1 MSSRLEFR
9 VRAFVAKLRG
19 LLSRE
24 IQQDEFNDE
33 VQEHLQMLTERFAAQ
48 GMSSEN
54 AARAARLQF
63 GNTTLLKEDRR
74 ELQSLT
80 GVEALWLD
88 FRYAIRTISKSR
100 AFAAVSI
107 VTLALGIG
115 AATAIFSVIDNV
127 LLAPFP
133 YRGADRMVFPRIQA
147 AQQSDQQGRQGYTAN
162 EVLELASSNHV
173 FDGTTAAKE
182 DLVLYKHAEG
192 TDELYGAHL
201 TPGTFEFFGMPALQG
216 RVLQPGDYEPGAPPV
231 FVLRYKTWK
240 QRFNGDLSVLNKSFV
255 LNGVARTLVGIMPL
269 RFAWYDSDVYIPE
282 KLTPAAGTDPTA
294 VPDWFFVGRLK
305 PGVSTGQ
312 AQADL
317 QLIANHLAKVYPKD
331 YPSQFTVQLKVLGD
345 SVFNNFQTTLYT
357 VLAAVGLLLL
367 IACSNV
373 ANLMLARATTRE
385 KEIALR
391 SALGAGR
398 ARIIRMVMIESLV
411 LAIVGAAFGVLIA
424 WGGLKVL
431 VVSMPQYLI
440 PAETV
445 IELNAPVLAVTL
457 GLAVLTPL
465 MFGLAPALQLVRRDL
480 NNSLRESS
488 KGVSGGFQGR
498 WLRDAVVVA
507 EVALSLT
514 LLVGAGLLTRSFV
527 ALRNLSLG
535 LRTDHVLQTMLVLPT
550 ERYKTTEQ
558 VTVFF
563 RTLLARVKALPGVV
577 DAAQSSSLP
586 PYGGNDI
593 KLEVVGKT
601 HIEDWHTLFQS
612 VSEGYF
618 RTLGVEMKQGRTFSE
633 EEVTDARKLAV
644 VNETFARQYLG
655 NENPIGERVRLL
667 NLDGVSDPSFEIIGV
682 VADVTNRGL
691 QAPIEPELWVPH
703 TIGGSQSRVLIVWSA
718 QDTAGMMDLVRK
730 QVWASDPG
738 VAMAYSYT
746 LEDFISDRMYAG
758 PKFGFVVMS
767 VFGSVGLILVTIGVY
782 SVLAYATARRT
793 HEIGIRMAL
802 GAKGADVLG
811 LIVGMGLRLVAVGI
825 SIGIAISLVLGRF
838 IGTEL
843 VGINA
848 YDPAT
853 LASTALVLILTAA
866 LACWVPARRAWRV
879 DPVSSLRCE

>member
-1 MSSRLEFR
+1 MSSRIEFR
-9 VRAFVAKLRG
+9 VRALVAKLRG
-19 LLSRE
+19 LLSGE
-24 IQQDEFNDE
+24 MQQDEFDDE
-33 VQEHLQMLTERFAAQ
+33 VREHLRMLTQSFAAQ
-48 GMSSEN
+48 GMSPED
-54 AARAARLQF
+54 AARAARLKF

-88 FRYAIRTISKSR
+88 FRYALRTLSKNR
-100 AFAAVSI
+100 AFTAVSI
-107 VTLALGIG
+107 ATLALGIG

-133 YRGADRMVFPRIQA
+133 YKGAERMVFPRIQG
-147 AQQSDQQGRQGYTAN
+147 AQQSGQQGRQGYTAN
-162 EVLELASSNHV
+162 EALELASSNHV

-182 DLVLYKHAEG
+182 DLVLYKHGEG

-201 TPGTFEFFGMPALQG
+201 TPGTFEFFGMPALHG
-216 RVLQPGDYEPGAPPV
+216 RVLEASDYEPGAPPV

-240 QRFNGDLSVLNKSFV
+240 ETFNGDFSVLNQSFV
-255 LNGVARTLVGIMPL
+255 LNGVARTLVGIMPP

-282 KLTPAAGTDPTA
+282 KLTPEAGTGSAGPN
-294 VPDWFFVGRLK
+294 WFLVGRLK
-305 PGVSTGQ
+305 PGVSTEQ

-317 QLIANHLAKVYPKD
+317 QVIANHLARVYPKD
-331 YPSQFTVQLKVLGD
+331 YPAQFTVQLKLLGD
-345 SVFNNFQTTLYT
+345 SVFNYFQTTLYT
-357 VLAAVGLLLL
+357 VLGAVGLLLL

-391 SALGAGR
+391 SALGARR
-398 ARIIRMVMIESLV
+398 ARIIRMLMIESMV
-411 LAIVGAAFGVLIA
+411 LATVGAAFGVLIA

-431 VVSMPQYLI
+431 VVSMPRYLI

-445 IELNAPVLAVTL
+445 IQLNTPVLAFTL
-457 GLAVLTPL
+457 GLALLTPL
-465 MFGLAPALQLVRRDL
+465 IFGLAPALQLVRRNL
-480 NNSLRESS
+480 NNSLRDSS
-488 KGVSGGFQGR
+488 KGGSASFQGR
-498 WLRDAVVVA
+498 WLRDVVVVA

-527 ALRNLSLG
+527 ALRTLNLG
-535 LRTDHVLQTMLVLPT
+535 LRADHVLQTMLVLPA
-550 ERYKTTEQ
+550 ERYQTTEQ
-558 VTVFF
+558 VTAFV
-563 RTLLARVKALPGVV
+563 RPLLRRVKALPGVV

-586 PYGGNDI
+586 PYGGDDI

-601 HIEDWHTLFQS
+601 HFEDWHTLFQS

-618 RTLGVEMKQGRTFSE
+618 RTLRVELKQGRTFSE

-644 VNETFARQYLG
+644 VNETFVRKYLG
-655 NENPIGERVRLL
+655 NENPIGQRARLPH
-667 NLDGVSDPSFEIIGV
+667 LDGVSDPLFEIIGV

-703 TIGGSQSRVLIVWSA
+703 TINGSQSRVLIVRSA

-730 QVWASDPG
+730 QVWASDSG
-738 VAMAYSYT
+738 LALAYSYT
-746 LEDFISDRMYAG
+746 LEDFISERMYAG
-758 PKFGFVVMS
+758 PKFGFVVMC
-767 VFGSVGLILVTIGVY
+767 VFGCVGLILVTIGVY
-782 SVLAYATARRT
+782 SVLAYATARKT

-811 LIVGMGLRLVAVGI
+811 LVVGMGLRLVAVGI
-825 SIGIAISLVLGRF
+825 SIGIAMSLALGRF

-843 VGINA
+843 VGIHA
-848 YDPAT
+848 YDPET
-853 LASTALVLILTAA
+853 LATTTVVLILAA
-866 LACWVPARRAWRV
+866 AFACWVPARRAWRV
-879 DPVSSLRCE
+879 DPVIALRYE

>member
-1 MSSRLEFR
+1 MSPRLEFS
-9 VRAFVAKLRG
+9 VRAFVARLRG
-19 LLSRE
+19 LLSR
-24 IQQDEFNDE
+24 QTKDEFHDE
-33 VQEHLQMLTERFAAQ
+33 IQEHLQMLTERFEAQ
-48 GMSSEN
+48 GMSAED

-88 FRYAIRTISKSR
+88 FRYALRTLSKSR

-107 VTLALGIG
+107 ATLALGIG

-133 YRGADRMVFPRIQA
+133 YKGADRMVFPRIQG
-147 AQQSDQQGRQGYTAN
+147 AQQSDQPGRQGYTAN

-182 DLVLYKHAEG
+182 DLVLYKHSGG

-201 TPGTFEFFGMPALQG
+201 TPGTFEFFGMPALHG
-216 RVLQPGDYEPGAPPV
+216 RVLEPSDYEPGAPPV

-255 LNGVARTLVGIMPL
+255 LNGVGRTLVGIMPL

-282 KLTPAAGTDPTA
+282 KLTPTAGTDPA
-294 VPDWFFVGRLK
+294 GPNWFFVGRLK
-305 PGVSTGQ
+305 PGGSTAQ

-317 QLIANHLAKVYPKD
+317 QLITNHLAKVYPKD
-331 YPSQFTVQLKVLGD
+331 YPAQFTVQVKLLGD
-345 SVFNNFQTTLYT
+345 SVFQNFQTILYT

-391 SALGAGR
+391 SALGARR
-398 ARIIRMVMIESLV
+398 ARIIRMLMIESLV
-411 LAIVGAAFGVLIA
+411 LAIVSAAFGVLIA

-445 IELNAPVLAVTL
+445 IQLNAPVLAFTL
-457 GLAVLTPL
+457 GLALLTPL
-465 MFGLAPALQLVRRDL
+465 IFGLAPALQLVRRNL
-480 NNSLRESS
+480 NNSLRDSG

-514 LLVGAGLLTRSFV
+514 LLVGAGLLTRSFL

-558 VTVFF
+558 VTAFF
-563 RTLLARVKALPGVV
+563 RPLLARVKALPGVV

-586 PYGGNDI
+586 PYGGSDI

-601 HIEDWHTLFQS
+601 HFDDWHTLFQS

-618 RTLGVEMKQGRTFSE
+618 HTLRIELKQGRTFSE

-644 VNETFARQYLG
+644 INETFARRYLG
-655 NENPIGERVRLL
+655 NENPIGQRVRLL
-667 NLDGVSDPSFEIIGV
+667 TVDGVSDPSFEVIGV

-703 TIGGSQSRVLIVWSA
+703 TIGGSQFRALIVRSA

-730 QVWASDPG
+730 QVWVSDPG

-746 LEDFISDRMYAG
+746 LEDFISERMYAG

-767 VFGSVGLILVTIGVY
+767 VFGCVGLILVAIGVY
-782 SVLAYATARRT
+782 SVLAYATARKT

-802 GAKGADVLG
+802 GAKGGDVLG
-811 LIVGMGLRLVAVGI
+811 LIAGVGLRLVAVGI

-843 VGINA
+843 VGIQA

-853 LASTALVLILTAA
+853 LAATTLMLILTAA

-879 DPVSSLRCE
+879 DPVIALRYE